1 LTRIAGPD
9 KIILS
14 WQSAAIGPDLF
25 VLQRTEGSAFQ
36 QIETTDGPVTNLQ
49 VYVFDNVIAYFKQ
62 FTGDG
67 KNPERPRREPD
78 GAGSGSAS
86 VSNAA

>member
-1 LTRIAGPD
+1 LRAASFGDPSLTRIAGPD

-14 WQSAAIGPDLF
+14 WQNAAIGPDLF

-49 VYVFDNVIAYFKQ
+49 VTFSTMSSLISSNSRA
-62 FTGDG
+62 TE
-67 KNPERPRREPD
+67 KNPERPRHEPD
-78 GAGSGSAS
+78 
-86 VSNAA
+86 

>member
-14 WQSAAIGPDLF
+14 WQNAAIGPDML
-25 VLQRTEGSAFQ
+25 VLQRTEGFGVP
-36 QIETTDGPVTNLQ
+36 TDRNHRWVSDESSG
-49 VYVFDNVIAYFKQ
+49 YVFDNVIAYFKQ

-67 KNPERPRREPD
+67 KK
-78 GAGSGSAS
+78 S
-86 VSNAA
+86 

>member
-1 LTRIAGPD
+1 LRAASFGDPSLTRIAGPD

-14 WQSAAIGPDLF
+14 WQNAAIGPDLF

-67 KNPERPRREPD
+67 KK
-78 GAGSGSAS
+78 S
-86 VSNAA
+86 

>member
-1 LTRIAGPD
+1 MV
-9 KIILS
+9 
-14 WQSAAIGPDLF
+14 

-36 QIETTDGPVTNLQ
+36 QIETTDGPVTNLR

-67 KNPERPRREPD
+67 KK
-78 GAGSGSAS
+78 S
-86 VSNAA
+86 